1 MPSPEVAHRSRAYI
15 ESLSGNAKS
24 SDRMSR
30 GPLRS
35 RVDQELASRLTGLTQ
50 AQRSFVLGVIGAALL
65 RDWHRGGDEQA
76 DRLAELFAA
85 VGLFDGQGGGGDLP
99 LEVPVAEGYAEW
111 APTYDVPNP
120 MVGADQSLVRSLLA
134 PSLRPGVVVLD
145 AACGT
150 GRHTAWLE
158 AQGCRSVGVD
168 VTAAMLRRARAVAP
182 GTGFVQGDLR
192 ALPFAS
198 GSVDAAVCALALCH
212 LPQLTPALRE
222 LARVLRPGGRLVVS
236 DPHGRSAFAGGQG
249 FYGTGGITRP
259 RFVRNYHRQASEWI
273 GAFGDSGFTIESCHE
288 PRLDAASAAAHPVGR
303 YFPEAAAAAFRD
315 VPYLW
320 IWSVI
325 RRDG

>member
-1 MPSPEVAHRSRAYI
+1 M
-15 ESLSGNAKS
+15 
-24 SDRMSR
+24 
-30 GPLRS
+30 
-35 RVDQELASRLTGLTQ
+35 DQKQANRLAGLTQ

-65 RDWHRGGDEQA
+65 RDWHQGGDDQA

-85 VGLFDGQGGGGDLP
+85 VRLLDGRGGGCGLP
-99 LEVPVAEGYAEW
+99 QEVPVREGYAEW
-111 APTYDVPNP
+111 AQTYDGPNP
-120 MVGADQSLVRSLLA
+120 MIEAEQSLVHSLLA

-158 AQGCRSVGVD
+158 TQGCRAVGID
-168 VTAAMLRRARAVAP
+168 VTATMLHRASSVAP
-182 GTGFVQGDLR
+182 RTGFVQSDLR

-198 GSVDAAVCALALCH
+198 GSIDASVCALALCH
-212 LPQLTPALRE
+212 LPHLTLALRE
-222 LARVLRPGGRLVVS
+222 LSRVLRPGGRLVVS
-236 DPHGRSAFAGGQG
+236 DPHGRGAYAGGQG
-249 FYGTGGITRP
+249 FYGTGGVTRP

-288 PRLDAASAAAHPVGR
+288 PRLDAASAAAHPVAG
-303 YFPEAAAAAFRD
+303 YFPEAAVAAFRD